1 MANSSLSLIKP
12 TMKLLPALVLACALA
27 PFAVA
32 DSDATKKAPV
42 EFPFDAKPLERVNT
56 GGRVVSYADILAKIT
71 PAVVSINTAEVVRQM
86 PRGRNDMDELLR
98 RFWGLPDADADQQ
111 SSAGQGRPV
120 ERKVPLG
127 LGSGTIVHADGYILT
142 NRHVISKPDGSI
154 ADEITVKL
162 QDKREFTAKV
172 IGADPKTD
180 IAVIKIEGKN
190 LPVARMTG
198 SDSLRVGDVVFA
210 VGNPMGVGMTVTSGI
225 VSAVGR
231 SDLGILG
238 RQGGIENFIQTD
250 ASINP
255 GNSGG
260 PLVDAEG
267 RLVGVNTAI
276 VSRTG
281 GNIGIGFAVPSVI
294 ARDVISSLAN
304 TGKVSRGYFG
314 LTAQDI
320 DRETAEALNL
330 PNQQGALVNNVAE
343 GSPAA
348 QGGLREGD
356 IITRIDNRDIDS
368 WNALRPA
375 IARLKPGEATKVD
388 VLREGKKETITVK
401 VGDREAAEAVA
412 SENMPLPGVQAAALT
427 EAHRKRLGIPSEIN
441 GVLVTGV
448 DSDSPLAGRLVAGVV
463 ILNVNRE
470 PVKTPKD
477 IAQRLRKGRANAMQ
491 LYYNGGYSYL
501 VVRP

>member
-1 MANSSLSLIKP
+1 
-12 TMKLLPALVLACALA
+12 MKLPPALTALVLACALA
-27 PFAVA
+27 PFAAA
-32 DSDATKKAPV
+32 DTDGAKKETTV

-56 GGRVVSYADILAKIT
+56 GGRVVSYADMLDKVT
-71 PAVVSINTAEVVRQM
+71 PAVVSINTAQVVQQM

-98 RFWGLPDADADQQ
+98 RFWGLP
-111 SSAGQGRPV
+111 SAGNGDDDDTPQSRNGRPV
-120 ERKVPLG
+120 ERKIPLG

-142 NRHVISKPDGSI
+142 NRHVISKPDGSV

-172 IGADPKTD
+172 VGADPKTD

-294 ARDVISSLAN
+294 ARDVIASLAN

-314 LTAQDI
+314 LSAQDI
-320 DRETAEALNL
+320 DRDTAEALNL
-330 PNQQGALVNNVAE
+330 SNQKGALVNNVAE
-343 GSPAA
+343 DSPAA
-348 QGGLREGD
+348 KAGLRDGD
-356 IITRIDNRDIDS
+356 IITRIDGREVDS

-375 IARLKPGEATKVD
+375 IAQLKPGAEAKVE
-388 VLREGKKETITVK
+388 VLRDGKKETIVVK
-401 VGDREAAEAVA
+401 VGDRESAELVAV
-412 SENMPLPGVQAAALT
+412 ENMPLPGVQATALKQ
-427 EAHRKRLGIPSEIN
+427 EHRRRFGIPDNIS
-441 GVLVTGV
+441 GVLVTEV
-448 DSDSPLAGRLVAGVV
+448 QPDSPLAGRLAAGVV

-470 PVKTPKD
+470 PIKEPKD
-477 IAQRLRKGRANAMQ
+477 IQRKLKKGRPNAMQ

>member
-1 MANSSLSLIKP
+1 
-12 TMKLLPALVLACALA
+12 MKLHSPLPALILACALA
-27 PFAVA
+27 PFAAA
-32 DSDATKKAPV
+32 DSDTAKKGPV
-42 EFPFDAKPLERVNT
+42 DFPFDAKPLERVNT
-56 GGRVVSYADILAKIT
+56 GGRVVSYADMLDKVT
-71 PAVVSINTAEVVRQM
+71 PAVVSINTAQVIQQM

-98 RFWGLPDADADQQ
+98 RFWGLPP
-111 SSAGQGRPV
+111 AGNGGDDEQAARNGRPV

-142 NRHVISKPDGSI
+142 NRHVISKPDGST

-162 QDKREFTAKV
+162 HDKREFTAKV

-231 SDLGILG
+231 SDLGILAN
-238 RQGGIENFIQTD
+238 QGGIENFIQTD

-294 ARDVISSLAN
+294 ARDVIASLAN
-304 TGKVSRGYFG
+304 TGKVARGYFG
-314 LTAQDI
+314 LSAQDI
-320 DRETAEALNL
+320 DRPTAEALNL
-330 PNQQGALVNNVAE
+330 PNQKGALVNNVAE
-343 GSPAA
+343 DSPAA
-348 QGGLREGD
+348 KAGLRDGD
-356 IITRIDNRDIDS
+356 IITRIDGREVDS

-375 IARLKPGEATKVD
+375 IAQLKPGAEAKVD
-388 VLREGKKETITVK
+388 VLRDGKKETITVK
-401 VGDREAAEAVA
+401 VGDRDAAETVA
-412 SENMPLPGVQAAALT
+412 AENMPLPGVQAAALKA
-427 EAHRKRLGIPSEIN
+427 EHRKRFSIPDNIN

-448 DSDSPLAGRLVAGVV
+448 EPDSPLAGRLAPGVV

-470 PVKTPKD
+470 AVKEPRD
-477 IAQRLRKGRANAMQ
+477 ISKRLRKGRPNAMQ
-491 LYYNGGYSYL
+491 LYYDGGYSYL